1 MNLWI
6 IKSNQIK
13 SNQIKSNQIKSNQIK
28 SNQIKS
34 NQIKSNQIK
43 SNQIKSNQIK
53 SNQIKSNQIKS
64 NQIKSNQI
72 KSNQIKSN
80 QIKSNQIKS
89 NQIKSK
95 TFLLATLCAA
105 TVLWSCKKDDDKVD
119 PVDTKVVADFTF
131 TQGSAGAVTF
141 KNASKNATGYAW
153 DFGDGEKATEENPTH
168 TYTKDGT
175 YTVKLTA
182 TNKEG
187 SADKTATVT
196 IEDAISIAIGDL
208 SKLAVLENSPKG
220 TLIGEITATV
230 ANTEETPVFSITSQ
244 SLAGAVA
251 LEGSK
256 MVIAD
261 ASAFVYDTNKELT
274 GEIQATVGG
283 VTATATF
290 TVLVDKLIE
299 IASDNFKGLLKRTK
313 GIDANGDGEISLLE
327 AQAYTGAIEGGIG
340 ITDASEIEYFTNL
353 SVLDLGFNQLSAIDV
368 SKNTALTELSLNDN
382 ELTAIDVSQN
392 TALTALDLQSNEL
405 TALDVSKN
413 TALTELI
420 LSDNELT
427 AIDVS
432 QNFALTRLN
441 LGRNQLTTIDIS
453 QNTALTDLGLDFNQ
467 LTELDL
473 SQNTALTGLDLENNT
488 SLTKLNLANGNNDKL
503 TDLNLQ
509 NTLKLTCVQ
518 VDKIPSPFPTG
529 WRFDNASVLQT
540 DACP

>member
-95 TFLLATLCAA
+95 PKTFLLATLCAA
-105 TVLWSCKKDDDKVD
+105 AILWGCKGDDPVD

-131 TQGSAGAVTF
+131 TQGTAGAVTF
-141 KNASKNATGYAW
+141 KNTSKNATSYAW
-153 DFGDGEKATEENPTH
+153 DFGDGNKATEENPTH

-182 TNKEG
+182 TNAGG
-187 SADKTATVT
+187 SADKTTTVT
-196 IEDAISIAIGDL
+196 VDNLVITIAIGDL
-208 SKLAVLENSPKG
+208 SQLVILEKSPKG
-220 TLIGEITATV
+220 TLIGEIAATV
-230 ANTEETPVFSITSQ
+230 ANSDETPVYSITSQ

-251 LEGSK
+251 LDGNK

-299 IASDNFKGLLKRTK
+299 IPDALFKDRLLSKK

-327 AQAYTGAIEGGIG
+327 AQAYTGEIAV
-340 ITDASEIEYFTNL
+340 ASEGVADAKGIEYFTNIQEL
-353 SVLDLGFNQLSAIDV
+353 NLELNDRLTEIDV
-368 SKNTALTELSLNDN
+368 SKNTALTEL
-382 ELTAIDVSQN
+382 
-392 TALTALDLQSNEL
+392 DLSFNKL

-413 TALTELI
+413 TALT
-420 LSDNELT
+420 
-427 AIDVS
+427 
-432 QNFALTRLN
+432 R
-441 LGRNQLTTIDIS
+441 
-453 QNTALTDLGLDFNQ
+453 
-467 LTELDL
+467 LDL
-473 SQNTALTGLDLENNT
+473 SYNKLTEVN
-488 SLTKLNLANGNNDKL
+488 LTNGNNDKL
-503 TDLNLQ
+503 TDLDLRGNP
-509 NTLKLTCVQ
+509 NLTCVQ
-518 VDKIPSPFPTG
+518 VDDPLPSPLPSG
-529 WRFDNASVLQT
+529 WKFDQGKESVFQT
-540 DACP
+540 EACK